1 MNLLPKPVSIAAAVL
16 ATTLTWFQ
24 IGAVVSLAD
33 KPPIAMARAPS
44 AVAPARAVAAERV
57 GGSTVAMPAPEVDV
71 ECARKP
77 GDRG

>member
-44 AVAPARAVAAERV
+44 TAAPARAVAAKRTGE
-57 GGSTVAMPAPEVDV
+57 TAVATPTSAGEV
-71 ECARKP
+71 EPARKTS
-77 GDRG
+77 DRG